1 MVSKV
6 MGSEMVCCSSIL
18 AAEVATAQTPTDFD
32 LGGGVNLSLD
42 GQLDGG
48 GFEQY

>member
-18 AAEVATAQTPTDFD
+18 AAEVATAQTLECANRF
-32 LGGGVNLSLD
+32 
-42 GQLDGG
+42 
-48 GFEQY
+48 